1 MNGGEIVFELT
12 IRFAVTDIE
21 KARSWYTT
29 FLQKD
34 PDFIPHAGFLEWEV
48 VPGCWLQ
55 LAETPETE
63 YRNGPLRLGVRNLEA
78 ARERAIEQLNI
89 QDFDIHMRSDV
100 PVKWATF
107 PDPWGN
113 QLGYYEYLD
122 KEEEQNRTNQ
132 LK

>member
-1 MNGGEIVFELT
+1 MFEMT
-12 IRFAVTDIE
+12 IRFAVPHIE
-21 KARSWYTT
+21 EARVWYTI

-48 VPGCWLQ
+48 VSGCWLQ
-55 LAETPETE
+55 LAESAETE
-63 YRNGPLRLGVRNLEA
+63 YRNGPLRLGVRDLEA
-78 ARERAIEQLNI
+78 ERARVMEQLDI
-89 QDFDIHMRSDV
+89 QDFDIYTRSGV

-113 QLGYYEYLD
+113 QLGYFEYLD
-122 KEEEQNRTNQ
+122 KEEEQNRINQ